1 MTSFLLCSSHH
12 ESQQN
17 HHPAHGSPGSQLL
30 KSYFQKCFLSLPPDG
45 EKQSTQTQNKKV
57 RRRALPCPSQQ
68 GARGILSDSVQ
79 TPQPVYG
86 GKERCPLESPR
97 RTLEGRQ
104 RGPSGG
110 VQCTA
115 LPTLGTQAYSPV
127 KCRPHSQVVLINNRT
142 FKALF
147 SFSLHPS

>member
-30 KSYFQKCFLSLPPDG
+30 KSYFQKCFLSLPPDR

-68 GARGILSDSVQ
+68 GARSILLRLCSDSPACVWGQ
-79 TPQPVYG
+79 RT
-86 GKERCPLESPR
+86 LSPR
-97 RTLEGRQ
+97 IPTQDPRREIEGTLR
-104 RGPSGG
+104 G
-110 VQCTA
+110 VQCPA
-115 LPTLGTQAYSPV
+115 LLTPGTQAYSPV
-127 KCRPHSQVVLINNRT
+127 KRRPRSQVVLINNRT
-142 FKALF
+142 SKALF

>member
-30 KSYFQKCFLSLPPDG
+30 KSYFQKCFLSLPPDR

-68 GARGILSDSVQ
+68 GARSILLRLCSDSPACVWGQ
-79 TPQPVYG
+79 RT
-86 GKERCPLESPR
+86 LSPR
-97 RTLEGRQ
+97 IPTQDPGREIEGTL
-104 RGPSGG
+104 RGGPVSCTAHAWHPGLLTREAQASQPSG
-110 VQCTA
+110 
-115 LPTLGTQAYSPV
+115 PY
-127 KCRPHSQVVLINNRT
+127 K
-142 FKALF
+142 
-147 SFSLHPS
+147 